1 MNLDDFLPKA
11 QEIDLDTNVERKTKI
26 SDNNEPQQL
35 PLIEINEWQKQDHT
49 SAIFNTPEED
59 SPFGCKNSWII
70 KIKPQYGIED
80 YFAKNF
86 GEITI
91 TVHYCPLC
99 DKLEVCADD
108 VCDYDKGIFPC
119 NFSTRYGFH
128 PECYFKKPFLS
139 TDGKQYFGDM
149 TMAKFDQLMDNFNR
163 KGKQYQSYW

>member
-26 SDNNEPQQL
+26 SDNNEPQNL
-35 PLIEINEWQKQDHT
+35 PIVKTNEWKTLDFVDNLIN
-49 SAIFNTPEED
+49 SPEED
-59 SPFGCKNSWII
+59 RPFGCKNSWIL
-70 KIKPQYGIED
+70 KSNSSTWET
-80 YFAKNF
+80 F
-86 GEITI
+86 